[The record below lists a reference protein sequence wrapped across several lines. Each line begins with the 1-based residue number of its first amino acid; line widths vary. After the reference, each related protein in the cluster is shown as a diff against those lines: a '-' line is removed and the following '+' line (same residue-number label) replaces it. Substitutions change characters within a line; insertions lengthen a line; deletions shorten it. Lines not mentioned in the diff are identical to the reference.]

1 MTTAETVRTPLT
13 LLVAFPRL
21 PMQGA
26 PQEALRCGPAPPDSA
41 ALGGTASRSLAAWGQ
56 LYTDR
61 GDQVCLSCCF
71 CVHVQGRP
79 SPIFDGCLSVF
90 YPFLDIVR

>member
-1 MTTAETVRTPLT
+1 MTTAETVQTPLT

-41 ALGGTASRSLAAWGQ
+41 ALGGTASRSLVAWGQ

-61 GDQVCLSCCF
+61 GDQVCLMSCCF
-71 CVHVQGRP
+71 VFTYKAGLLP
-79 SPIFDGCLSVF
+79 PFDGCFSVF
-90 YPFLDIVR
+90 LLS